1 MINIKDQE
9 LIRKF
14 GQRVR
19 LLRQEKKLSQE
30 ELAHR
35 ASIELSQV
43 GRIERGEI
51 NTTISTANT
60 LATALDVSLKTLF
73 DLPIKLPQQKY

>member
-9 LIRKF
+9 LIRRF
-14 GQRVR
+14 GQQVR
-19 LLRQEKKLSQE
+19 QLRQERNLFQE
-30 ELAHR
+30 ELAYR

-51 NTTISTANT
+51 NTTISTANA
-60 LATALDVSLKTLF
+60 LATALGTSLKALF
-73 DLPIKLPQQKY
+73 DFPTR